1 MAFTEDSYK
10 DLTYKEALAVLD
22 GGISI
27 IDPALIFAARKKAKE
42 ALIYMIV
49 KEENHGFDE
58 LEGMYVSRNIKSE

>member
-1 MAFTEDSYK
+1 MAFTEGSYK

-22 GGISI
+22 REISI

-49 KEENHGFDE
+49 KEESYGTDT
-58 LEGMYVSRNIKSE
+58 GKISAY

>member
-22 GGISI
+22 GEISI

-49 KEENHGFDE
+49 KEED
-58 LEGMYVSRNIKSE
+58 